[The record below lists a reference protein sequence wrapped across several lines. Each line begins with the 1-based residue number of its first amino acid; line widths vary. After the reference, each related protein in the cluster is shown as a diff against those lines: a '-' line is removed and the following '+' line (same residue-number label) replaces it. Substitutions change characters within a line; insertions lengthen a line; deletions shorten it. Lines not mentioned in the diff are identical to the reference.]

1 MEQTDGQWW
10 DSRTRALGRCLILAL
25 RVLGVCWGGGQLG
38 AVADHLYAAVRWME
52 AEANHRSGDNGDAAN
67 DDVSRVCDGPNSGA
81 GDERTP
87 LVVTR

>member
-1 MEQTDGQWW
+1 M
-10 DSRTRALGRCLILAL
+10 
-25 RVLGVCWGGGQLG
+25 G